1 MSNHAAWTSFIETKD
16 VTGWTERTIHRKKAA
31 GEIEARP
38 TGQKGR
44 NGKPVLEY
52 KVASLPADAQLKW
65 MQRKM
70 SSQELVPVSKTVSIT
85 AVATLAAPG
94 SDQVTMALAALGPA
108 ERAKAMQR
116 LEVLKPMIDFRN
128 KTNGHKPLFKG
139 VNGGEF
145 ASLPAIV
152 KHLSGVTGYSERN
165 IWRWWK
171 RYTTQGG
178 ISNLINRPR
187 CDNRKSRF
195 FQLHRE
201 AAAFAQNKYLNEKR
215 VSVKLIHDEL
225 LREWHRLRAHQDA
238 KPPDY
243 KTLRTYIRREIAPLL
258 KIVAREGERA
268 YNEKAAPFII
278 RNIEAKRVNEYW
290 ISDHMIHD
298 VWVRNDGWFGEL
310 PLNKAFRPYLT
321 CIVDMKSRRVVG
333 TAWCV
338 NPSSET
344 ISSALQLAMRKFGK
358 PLCFYVDNGKD
369 FKYLAKNEA
378 PTLPLPSEDASKVM
392 FNLGVLV
399 RLGIHPQH
407 CLPLHPQSKQ
417 IESFFR
423 TLHQQFDV
431 LYGDAYAGRSPKDR
445 PEECDAILAVHNKL
459 MKEGRGDESP
469 LPPASEFIQNAC
481 FWLDEFNRTHRHS
494 GQGMRMR
501 TPNQV
506 FDAELPPEKR
516 QPVDIRAIAP
526 LFWRYEQRTLRE
538 GGGIELYNTRYEP
551 ADGESRAQL
560 MLRIA
565 GVNDEPTKVR
575 VACDPLNLGEAVVF
589 DEDGKFLGH
598 VRSQEM
604 MVHGETSL
612 EQMKASMRLR
622 RVAFRAVKQYQEG
635 LDRLRTA
642 AGDVTMLESLKRR
655 AANSTVPKPNVYAL
669 SVPKAVGERALPRMH
684 VDDIADSYHEEE

>member
-1 MSNHAAWTSFIETKD
+1 MSSHAVCISRKE
-16 VTGWTERTIHRKKAA
+16 VEQLTGWTDRTIFRKQQS
-31 GEIEARP
+31 GEIKSRP
-38 TGQKGR
+38 TGEIAP

-52 KVASLPADAQLKW
+52 FVSSLSADAQLKW

-70 SSQELVPVSKTVSIT
+70 SSQALVPVNKSVSIT
-85 AVATLAAPG
+85 AVATLPAPG
-94 SDQVTMALAALGPA
+94 SDHVTMALAALGPA
-108 ERAKAMQR
+108 ERTKAMQR

-139 VNGGEF
+139 VHGEEF

-152 KHLSGVTGYSERN
+152 KHLSAVTGYSERN

-171 RYTTQGG
+171 RYTSPGG
-178 ISNLINRPR
+178 ISNMIDRAR
-187 CDNRKSRF
+187 CDKKKSRF
-195 FQLHRE
+195 FQQHPE

-215 VSVKLIHDEL
+215 VSIKLIHDEL
-225 LREWHRLRAHQDA
+225 LREWYRLRAHQDA

-243 KTLRTYIRREIAPLL
+243 KTLRTYLQREISPLV
-258 KIVAREGERA
+258 KMVAREGERA

-310 PLNKAFRPYLT
+310 APNEAFRPYLT

-344 ISSALQLAMRKFGK
+344 ISSALQMAMRKFGK
-358 PLCFYVDNGKD
+358 PQCFYVDNGKD
-369 FKYLAKNEA
+369 FKRLAKDA
-378 PTLPLPSEDASKVM
+378 PAPPLPSEDANKVM

-417 IESFFR
+417 IESFFH

-431 LYGDAYAGRSPKDR
+431 LWGDAYAGTSPKDR
-445 PEECDAILAVHNKL
+445 PEECDAIRAAHAKL

-469 LPPASEFIQNAC
+469 LPAASEFIQNAC

-506 FDAELPPEKR
+506 FDAELPLEKR
-516 QPVDIRAIAP
+516 QPVDIRSIAP
-526 LFWRYEQRTLRE
+526 LFWRYEQRTIRE
-538 GGGIELYNTRYEP
+538 GGCIDLYNTSYEP
-551 ADGESRAQL
+551 ADGESTAAM
-560 MLRIA
+560 MLR
-565 GVNDEPTKVR
+565 VTTKVR
-575 VACDPLNLGEAVVF
+575 IACDPLNMGEAIAF
-589 DEDGKFLGH
+589 DESGQFLGH
-598 VRSQEM
+598 LRSQEM

-612 EQMKASMRLR
+612 EQMKASMRSR

-642 AGDVTMLESLKRR
+642 AGDVTMIESLKRR
-655 AANSTVPKPNVYAL
+655 AAKSTVPQPNVYAL
-669 SVPKAVGERALPRMH
+669 SVPKAVNGPAQPSMH
-684 VDDIADSYHEEE
+684 ADDIADSFLEE

>member
-1 MSNHAAWTSFIETKD
+1 MSNHAVWISFIDTQK
-16 VTGWTERTIHRKKAA
+16 VTGWTGRTIHRKKAA

-38 TGQKGR
+38 TGEKGR
-44 NGKPVLEY
+44 NGKPILEY
-52 KVASLPADAQLKW
+52 KVASFPADAQLKW
-65 MQRKM
+65 MQQKM
-70 SSQELVPVSKTVSIT
+70 SSQALVPVNKSVSIT
-85 AVATLAAPG
+85 AVATLPVPG
-94 SDQVTMALAALGPA
+94 TDQVTMALAAFSSK
-108 ERAKAMQR
+108 EQTQAMER
-116 LEVLKPMIDFRN
+116 LEAIKYMIDFKN

-139 VNGGEF
+139 PKGEDF
-145 ASLPAIV
+145 TTLTAIV
-152 KHLSGVTGYSERN
+152 EHISKVSGYAKSG
-165 IWRWWK
+165 IWEWWK
-171 RYTTQGG
+171 RYNSPGG
-178 ISNLINRPR
+178 VSNLIDRAR
-187 CDNRKSRF
+187 SDNGKSRF
-195 FQLHRE
+195 FQQHRE

-225 LREWHRLRAHQDA
+225 LREWHRFSTTAQ
-238 KPPDY
+238 PPDY
-243 KTLRTYIRREIAPLL
+243 KTLRTYLQREIAPLV

-310 PLNKAFRPYLT
+310 AINEAFRPYLT

-358 PLCFYVDNGKD
+358 PECFYVDNGKD
-369 FKYLAKNEA
+369 FKRLAKDA
-378 PTLPLPSEDASKVM
+378 PALPLPSEDANKVM

-417 IESFFR
+417 IESFFHH
-423 TLHQQFDV
+423 LHQGFDV
-431 LYGDAYAGRSPKDR
+431 LHGDAYAGTSPKDR
-445 PEECDAILAVHNKL
+445 PEECDAILGVHRKL

-469 LPPASEFIQNAC
+469 LPTASEFIQNAC

-526 LFWRYEQRTLRE
+526 LFWNYQQRTLRE
-538 GGGIELYNTRYEP
+538 GGSIELYNTRYEP

-565 GVNDEPTKVR
+565 GVNDPPTKVR
-575 VACDPLNLGEAVVF
+575 VACDPLNLGEAIVF
-589 DEDGKFLGH
+589 DEAGKFLGH

-622 RVAFRAVKQYQEG
+622 RVAFRTVKQYQEG
-635 LDRLRTA
+635 LQRHRTA
-642 AGDVTMLESLKRR
+642 AGDVTILESLKRR
-655 AANSTVPKPNVYAL
+655 AANTTVPQPNVYAL

-684 VDDIADSYHEEE
+684 VDDIADSYQEE

>member
-1 MSNHAAWTSFIETKD
+1 MSNHSVCISRRE
-16 VTGWTERTIHRKKAA
+16 VEQLTGWDRSTVFRKHKS
-31 GEIEARP
+31 GEIKSRP
-38 TGQKGR
+38 TGEQGS

-52 KVASLPADAQLKW
+52 YVSSLPADSQLKW

-70 SSQELVPVSKTVSIT
+70 SSQALVPVNKSVSIT
-85 AVATLAAPG
+85 AVATLPAPG
-94 SDQVTMALAALGPA
+94 SDQVTMALAAFTP
-108 ERAKAMQR
+108 EEQTQAMER
-116 LEVLKPMIDFRN
+116 LEAIKYMIDFKN
-128 KTNGHKPLFKG
+128 KTNGHKPLFKDAS
-139 VNGGEF
+139 GEKF
-145 ASLPAIV
+145 TSLSAIA
-152 KHLSGVTGYSERN
+152 KHISKVSRYSERS
-165 IWRWWK
+165 IWDWWT
-171 RYTTQGG
+171 RYSAPGG
-178 ISNLINRPR
+178 ISNLIDRAR
-187 CDNRKSRF
+187 SDNGKSRF
-195 FQLHRE
+195 FQQHRE

-243 KTLRTYIRREIAPLL
+243 KTLRTYIRREIAPLV
-258 KIVAREGERA
+258 KIIAREGERA

-310 PLNKAFRPYLT
+310 AINQAFRPYLT

-369 FKYLAKNEA
+369 FKRLGKDA
-378 PTLPLPSEDASKVM
+378 PKLPLPSEDANKVM
-392 FNLGVLV
+392 FNMGVLV

-417 IESFFR
+417 IESFFP

-431 LYGDAYAGRSPKDR
+431 LWGDAYAGTSPKDR
-445 PEECDAILAVHNKL
+445 PEECDAIRAVHAKL

-469 LPPASEFIQNAC
+469 LPTASEFIQNAC
-481 FWLDEFNRTHRHS
+481 FWLDEFNRTHRHT
-494 GQGMRMR
+494 GQGMRGR

-516 QPVDIRAIAP
+516 QPVDVRAIAP
-526 LFWRYEQRTLRE
+526 LFWRYEQRTIHE
-538 GGGIELYNTRYEP
+538 GGCIELYNTRYEP
-551 ADGESRAQL
+551 ADGESTAAM
-560 MLRIA
+560 MLR
-565 GVNDEPTKVR
+565 VTTKVR
-575 VACDPLNLGEAVVF
+575 IACDPLNLGEAIAF
-589 DEDGKFLGH
+589 DESGQFLGH
-598 VRSQEM
+598 LRSQEM

-622 RVAFRAVKQYQEG
+622 RTAFRAVKQYQEG

-642 AGDVTMLESLKRR
+642 AGDVTMLEGLRRR
-655 AANSTVPKPNVYAL
+655 AAASTVSQPNVYAL
-669 SVPKAVGERALPRMH
+669 PVPKAVGERAQPRMH
-684 VDDIADSYHEEE
+684 VDDIADSFLNEDN